1 MSERI
6 VIVGYRPH
14 PGKEPE
20 FLTLCESHWDTL
32 NAENL
37 VSQRRPIIVQAAN
50 GLVIEIFGWKSKEA
64 MASAHSNP
72 NVLAM
77 WNNYSEVCDYAP
89 VGDLEEFKQLF
100 AEFKPI
106 N

>member
-6 VIVGYRPH
+6 VIVGYKPH
-14 PGKEPE
+14 SGKESE
-20 FLTLCESHWDTL
+20 LLTLCESHWDIL

-50 GLVIEIFGWKSKEA
+50 GTVIEIFGWKSKEA
-64 MASAHSNP
+64 MTSAHSDP

-77 WNNYSEVCDYAP
+77 WNDYSKVCDYVP
-89 VGDLEEFKQLF
+89 VNDLEEFKQLF